1 MSGARNHE
9 HAETVGLGPSIIS
22 VAQPWPELPAQ
33 MERFLELT
41 FLVVGRDEAKV
52 TESRHEKTPLA
63 EASGGNKFDQFRTN
77 KWSTTKT
84 SIVTEMWLE
93 S

>member
-1 MSGARNHE
+1 MCNSSKALL
-9 HAETVGLGPSIIS
+9 GLVSFKFHTQHTP
-22 VAQPWPELPAQ
+22 QN
-33 MERFLELT
+33 
-41 FLVVGRDEAKV
+41 DK
-52 TESRHEKTPLA
+52 SRYEKTPLA
-63 EASGGNKFDQFRTN
+63 EASGGNKYDQFRTN

>member
-1 MSGARNHE
+1 
-9 HAETVGLGPSIIS
+9 
-22 VAQPWPELPAQ
+22 
-33 MERFLELT
+33 MESFLELT

-63 EASGGNKFDQFRTN
+63 ETSGGNKYDQFRTN